1 MKRSTV
7 CAHTPQHLSAR
18 PAHLPCGFQTRF
30 ANLHN
35 SLSQF
40 LSINLLIYV
49 YPIDSV
55 PLIES
60 WLRLY
65 VYINIY
71 RWETT
76 EDFRCKEM
84 ERVMQSPLCNSQGHI
99 LTPPKDSCCLTRI
112 QRPNFRFLK
121 KT

>member
-1 MKRSTV
+1 MKRSSV
-7 CAHTPQHLSAR
+7 SAHTLQHLSAR

-30 ANLHN
+30 ANPHN

-55 PLIES
+55 RLIES

-76 EDFRCKEM
+76 EDFRFKEV
-84 ERVMQSPLCNSQGHI
+84 ERVMQSPSNSQGHI
-99 LTPPKDSCCLTRI
+99 LTPPKHSSCLTCI